1 MHRRRNLQPGV
12 SPAAV
17 ALVPPVYPPR
27 PRWATPRPS
36 LKPAGRATRRRQTLL
51 SGRQSQPRWP
61 AFADRQTS
69 ARLISCY
76 RFGAAASG
84 RPAAAA

>member
-36 LKPAGRATRRRQTLL
+36 QKPAGRATRRRQNTPQ
-51 SGRQSQPRWP
+51 RE
-61 AFADRQTS
+61 T
-69 ARLISCY
+69 I
-76 RFGAAASG
+76 AAPVAG
-84 RPAAAA
+84 VCG